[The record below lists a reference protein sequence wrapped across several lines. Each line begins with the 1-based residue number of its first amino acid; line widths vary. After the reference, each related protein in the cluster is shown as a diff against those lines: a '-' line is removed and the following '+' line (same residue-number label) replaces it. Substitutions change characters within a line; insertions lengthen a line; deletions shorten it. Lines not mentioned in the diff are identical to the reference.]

1 MICHCIAAQ
10 YFEMFTSNK
19 FVVFFIDEDDYVL
32 RLNGWEVTE
41 GQMEAIP
48 NGCWIGSEVHCMCLG
63 VCYYSYYNCI
73 IFKVISFFMK
83 LLELELSMAI
93 RTTRSK
99 KISVLLSTYFYQ
111 RWALFISRRKADM
124 SSMSEILKQKPSKIT
139 EHPCNEIKVHPNDST
154 SLCTYK

>member
-10 YFEMFTSNK
+10 HFEMFTSNK

-32 RLNGWEVTE
+32 TLNGWEVTE

-111 RWALFISRRKADM
+111 RWAL
-124 SSMSEILKQKPSKIT
+124 EKQI
-139 EHPCNEIKVHPNDST
+139 
-154 SLCTYK
+154 

>member
-1 MICHCIAAQ
+1 
-10 YFEMFTSNK
+10 
-19 FVVFFIDEDDYVL
+19 
-32 RLNGWEVTE
+32 
-41 GQMEAIP
+41 MEAIP

-99 KISVLLSTYFYQ
+99 KISALLATYFYQ

-139 EHPCNEIKVHPNDST
+139 EHPCNEIKVHPNDCT
-154 SLCTYK
+154 SLCTYKSTLDTIQSQIHGISSIVIPINVEQSQWILCVRSLMINV